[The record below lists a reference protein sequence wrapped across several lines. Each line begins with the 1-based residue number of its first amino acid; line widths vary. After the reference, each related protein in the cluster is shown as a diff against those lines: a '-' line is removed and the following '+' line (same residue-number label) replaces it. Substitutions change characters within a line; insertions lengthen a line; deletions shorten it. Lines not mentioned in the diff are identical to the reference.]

1 MPGIKVKKEKIMQ
14 KENNAVIKLVCFPGR
29 FMAAR
34 RVGVSRF
41 FVSPD
46 GKKFLLD
53 IVFFFATF

>member
-1 MPGIKVKKEKIMQ
+1 MQ